1 LGKIRQRGLEQRRGM
16 HFSANITRIL
26 KFFKRANFTVDIAH
40 QNSVFNWVLRCTMY
54 FSCATPKNRRARLIF
69 QVIDAFTL
77 KSGRA
82 TPLDPRKIP
91 ISKKSYVKLRLD
103 PVTIGSVSGATT
115 INLNI

>member
-16 HFSANITRIL
+16 HFSAKN
-26 KFFKRANFTVDIAH
+26 FFKRANFTVDIAH